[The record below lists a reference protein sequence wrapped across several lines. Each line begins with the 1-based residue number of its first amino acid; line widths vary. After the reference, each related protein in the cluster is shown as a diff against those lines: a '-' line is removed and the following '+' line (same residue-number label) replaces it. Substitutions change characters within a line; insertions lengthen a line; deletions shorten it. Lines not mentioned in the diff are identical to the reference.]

1 MHSYQTFISSSINT
15 PLIQAQLKV
24 GEPGDKYEREA
35 DAMANR
41 VMSMPQTENS
51 IQRACASCSENE
63 LQMKPMSEHVLQMQV
78 VEEEEELLQPKLRMQ
93 PMEEE
98 EEMLQPKSMGST
110 SGDLNEIASIM
121 QSTGKGS
128 SLPDNMNQFM
138 GNAFGSD
145 FSDVN
150 IHTGS
155 DAVQM
160 NTQLGARAF
169 THGNSIYFNKGQY
182 APDSSEGK
190 KLLAHELTHVV
201 QQSKAKKTKQIQRSV
216 DSKQVSC
223 GSYKADHPTIK
234 VIGTTT
240 PVDTLN
246 AANTKAIS
254 LLEST
259 IGTLEFIRGKVSG
272 GADPS
277 YPTFSDCTGMSLK
290 TRFKM
295 NPESK
300 STWVGKGKTDTLIK
314 WYKKIKDILSG
325 DKMKYTCI
333 DKFADCG
340 VSSWGAAIPGQ
351 YRIYLCKPWWSA
363 SLADQG
369 LTLIHETSHIYYN
382 TDDHIGSTVMNA
394 HCLEKFV
401 AETNNIPIVKQF
413 EKGCGGKNDSC

>member
-1 MHSYQTFISSSINT
+1 MHSYQTVTSNSTNT
-15 PLIQAQLKV
+15 RLIQAQLKV

-41 VMSMPQTENS
+41 IMSVPQNENS
-51 IQRACASCSENE
+51 LQRACASCGEDE
-63 LQMKPMSEHVLQMQV
+63 LQMNPMPEVVLQMQPI
-78 VEEEEELLQPKLRMQ
+78 EEEEE
-93 PMEEE
+93 
-98 EEMLQPKSMGST
+98 
-110 SGDLNEIASIM
+110 
-121 QSTGKGS
+121 
-128 SLPDNMNQFM
+128 
-138 GNAFGSD
+138 
-145 FSDVN
+145 
-150 IHTGS
+150 
-155 DAVQM
+155 
-160 NTQLGARAF
+160 
-169 THGNSIYFNKGQY
+169 
-182 APDSSEGK
+182 
-190 KLLAHELTHVV
+190 V
-201 QQSKAKKTKQIQRSV
+201 QQSKTKKPKQIQRAV
-216 DSKQVSC
+216 DPKKVSC

-240 PVDTLN
+240 PVDTLK

-259 IGTLEFIRGKVSG
+259 IGTLEFIRGKVSAG
-272 GADPS
+272 TDPS

-300 STWVGKGKTDTLIK
+300 STWVGKGKTETLVK

-340 VSSWGAAIPGQ
+340 VASWGAAIPGQ

-369 LTLIHETSHIYYN
+369 LTLIHETSHIYYD
-382 TDDHIGSTVMNA
+382 TDDYIGATVMNA